1 MHFCFI
7 FLLYFKTKE
16 DDKSL
21 NTTLNR
27 KEQTAL
33 SRFRTRHL
41 KSMKILDGTKVC
53 TQRIAKE
60 STPTHIFQYIG
71 VNKKIIQDDKQ
82 KLISELKKYNSMELF
97 KIKG

>member
-1 MHFCFI
+1 MHFC

-16 DDKSL
+16 HGISL

-41 KSMKILDGTKVC
+41 KSLKILDGTKVC
-53 TQRIAKE
+53 TKRNAKE
-60 STPTHIFQYIG
+60 ST
-71 VNKKIIQDDKQ
+71 
-82 KLISELKKYNSMELF
+82 
-97 KIKG
+97 